1 MLSSTKTSFKLVSK
15 IAVTRP
21 PIRVLDTKSK
31 GWHDLSVRVQGGGV
45 QADYEAKLSFD
56 GETYPSNPSL
66 PSCQRLV
73 KKVAGQVVV
82 HLAAEGTPLYQ
93 GPNAARIEIIFADNR
108 QTLLID
114 ADDTLWENNIYFERA
129 IARFI
134 SFLNHHE
141 FSPEQVREVLN
152 DVERECIVTHGYGLH
167 SFAHALVDTF
177 ERLSVQPVTP
187 ELHAQIH
194 SFAHTIADHPIENS
208 AEVPETLQ
216 YFVPAPSSILVTK
229 GAIAEQTGK
238 VERSGLKHYF
248 AAVEIVAEK
257 DPAAY
262 RVSSKNTNSARDST
276 WMVGNSPKSDINP
289 ALAAGLNAVFVPHGD
304 TWILEHE
311 EVNPARCRHSN
322 VC

>member
-1 MLSSTKTSFKLVSK
+1 MTSQF
-15 IAVTRP
+15 
-21 PIRVLDTKSK
+21 
-31 GWHDLSVRVQGGGV
+31 
-45 QADYEAKLSFD
+45 
-56 GETYPSNPSL
+56 
-66 PSCQRLV
+66 
-73 KKVAGQVVV
+73 
-82 HLAAEGTPLYQ
+82 
-93 GPNAARIEIIFADNR
+93 
-108 QTLLID
+108 LLID

-167 SFAHALVDTF
+167 SFAHALVATF
-177 ERLSVQPVTP
+177 ERLSVAAVTP

-194 SFAHTIADHPIENS
+194 GFAHSIADHPVELLP
-208 AEVPETLQ
+208 EVPETLRYLSQ
-216 YFVPAPSSILVTK
+216 RHRVILMTK
-229 GAIAEQTGK
+229 GAVSEQSGK
-238 VERSGLKHYF
+238 VERSGLKDSF

-262 RVSSKNTNSARDST
+262 TRVVEKYSLAHNAT

-289 ALAAGLNAVFVPHGD
+289 ALAAGLHAVFVPHGN

-311 EVNPARCRHSN
+311 EVNPAPAEQKLLIVGRFAELREHF
-322 VC
+322 